1 MNTRTEKRSLYT
13 SDMEET
19 YTHTRE
25 NTRNEEEAYESIVE
39 RAGLDM
45 AAHFGSAAL
54 MKYALPSVAM
64 MVFTSLYGIVDGF
77 FVSNYAGSEAFA
89 AVTLIMPFIM
99 ILSAIGFMVGSGGSA
114 LISRTRGQGKERTAQ
129 EYFSLIIY
137 ATIILGVA
145 LSALGAIA
153 MEPLAYW
160 LGARGQMLEYAV
172 LYGRISMVSLTC
184 YMLQSAFQMLFS
196 TAGKPHYGLRVI
208 LAAGITNMV
217 LDFLFVGLWGWGVA
231 GAAWATVTSEFVGGL
246 VPLVYFARPNGSSL
260 LHLGKPSRQW
270 SILGTVAFNG
280 SSEMMSTIAM
290 SIVAMVFNWQI
301 LRMMGTTGVAAYGI
315 IIYAG
320 MIFSAIFAG
329 YCMGVAPL
337 MSFQHGRGDGGEKRS
352 QMRSSLLIV
361 LITGILMA
369 ILAQVTSPVISWIFA
384 SYDGDLQALVRHGMS
399 IYGWCFAFMGIVMYI
414 SSLFTALGNGLISA
428 LIAILRTLVCEI
440 GCVLGLP
447 LVFGNDGIWLSI
459 VVAEAAAMLIAIA
472 FLLLFARRY
481 DLR

>member
-1 MNTRTEKRSLYT
+1 METTHSQSSARERVRSGQ
-13 SDMEET
+13 
-19 YTHTRE
+19 
-25 NTRNEEEAYESIVE
+25 EAVDEVIAH
-39 RAGLDM
+39 AGLDM
-45 AAHFGSAAL
+45 GAHFSAGAL

-89 AVTLIMPFIM
+89 AATLIMPFIM
-99 ILSAIGFMVGSGGSA
+99 ILSAVGFMVGSGGSA
-114 LISRTRGQGKERTAQ
+114 LISRTRGEGKNKTAQ

-137 ATIILGVA
+137 ATIALGIL
-145 LSALGAIA
+145 LSIIGAIA

-160 LGARGQMLEYAV
+160 LGARGDMLDYAV

-196 TAGKPHYGLRVI
+196 TAGKPQYGLRVI

-217 LDFLFVGLWGWGVA
+217 LDFVFVGLWDMGVA

-246 VPLVYFARPNGSSL
+246 VPLAYFARPGGSSL
-260 LHLGKPSRQW
+260 LHLGKPSRKW
-270 SILGTVAFNG
+270 SILGSVVFNG

-301 LRMMGTTGVAAYGI
+301 LRMMGTTGVATYGI
-315 IIYAG
+315 ITYAG
-320 MIFSAIFAG
+320 LIFSAIFAG

-337 MSFQHGRGDGGEKRS
+337 MSFQHGRADGAEKRS
-352 QMRSSLLIV
+352 QMRSSLRIV
-361 LITGILMA
+361 LVAGVAMA
-369 ILAQVTSPVISWIFA
+369 LLAQVTSPLISWIFA
-384 SYDGDLQALVRHGMS
+384 SYDPDLQALVRHGMS
-399 IYGWCFAFMGIVMYI
+399 IYGWCFAFMGLAMYI

-428 LIAILRTLVCEI
+428 LIAFLRTLVCEI
-440 GCVLGLP
+440 GCVMALP
-447 LVFGNDGIWLSI
+447 LIFGKDGIWLSI
-459 VVAEAAAMLIAIA
+459 VVAEGAAMLIAIA
-472 FLLLFARRY
+472 FLAAFARRY